1 MKTRSLTQGLL
12 IPVALLCSCVAMSQ
26 QPTATHPAQ
35 DAPELYL
42 SFFFFHEDFAKW
54 TEARMAANP
63 GKRGQL
69 LNSSAKHLGISPD
82 EFSALETISS
92 GITASLRVIGGEA
105 HQYVQ
110 STVKAK
116 RDIDHKAL
124 AQFDSRR
131 RAVIQDGIDR
141 MKNTLSPQGW
151 QGLYSYIN
159 NQHRQHV
166 NVASPGANVSP
177 PK

>member
-1 MKTRSLTQGLL
+1 MSLRRIRAVLSA
-12 IPVALLCSCVAMSQ
+12 ILLCSSVALAQ
-26 QPTATHPAQ
+26 QTPAVHPAQ

-54 TEARMAANP
+54 TEARIAANP
-63 GKRGQL
+63 GKRGQF
-69 LNSSAKHLGISPD
+69 LNSSAKQIGISPD

-92 GITASLRVIGGEA
+92 DITASLRVIGDEA

-116 RDIDHKAL
+116 GDIDHKVL
-124 AQFDSRR
+124 VQFDSRR
-131 RAVIQDGIDR
+131 QAVIQDGINR
-141 MKNTLSPQGW
+141 MKNTLSTQGW

-166 NVASPGANVSP
+166 NVVSPGANVTP

>member
-1 MKTRSLTQGLL
+1 MRFCG
-12 IPVALLCSCVAMSQ
+12 AG
-26 QPTATHPAQ
+26 PTIMGSPAQ
-35 DAPELYL
+35 DAPELVFVIL
-42 SFFFFHEDFAKW
+42 LFHEDFAKW

-63 GKRGQL
+63 GKRGPL

-92 GITASLRVIGGEA
+92 DITASLRAIGDEA
-105 HQYVQ
+105 HQDVQ
-110 STVKAK
+110 ATVKAK
-116 RDIDHKAL
+116 GDIDHKVL

-131 RAVIQDGIDR
+131 QAVIQDGLDR
-141 MKNTLSPQGW
+141 MKNTLSAQSW
-151 QGLYSYIN
+151 QGLYGYIN

-166 NVASPGANVSP
+166 NVVSPGDNASP